1 MGGPGFHERLP
12 LLRDTPVVRRVE
24 AEAVRWD
31 RERRLKVALANDNGA
46 PWWLVVAKRSVADLE
61 RRFQE
66 GSMATVLLRNVGGI
80 LGDHHGT
87 GKVGKGCHYLY
98 MQLKSVNDDVSMCL
112 KESGVLQIVRQVP
125 RSEISNP

>member
-1 MGGPGFHERLP
+1 
-12 LLRDTPVVRRVE
+12 
-24 AEAVRWD
+24 
-31 RERRLKVALANDNGA
+31 
-46 PWWLVVAKRSVADLE
+46 
-61 RRFQE
+61 
-66 GSMATVLLRNVGGI
+66 MATVLLRNVGGI